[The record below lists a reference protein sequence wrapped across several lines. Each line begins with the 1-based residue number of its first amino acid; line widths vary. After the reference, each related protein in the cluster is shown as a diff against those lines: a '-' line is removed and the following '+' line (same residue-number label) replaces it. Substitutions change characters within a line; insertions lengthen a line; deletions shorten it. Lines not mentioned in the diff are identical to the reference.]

1 MAKDLLD
8 EGHMIKQSCIA
19 LYKRQKSG
27 TVPRP
32 HLQYFYLV
40 SIVMILN
47 YGEVDQN
54 HLKKYL
60 MK

>member
-19 LYKRQKSG
+19 LYKKQQSE

-40 SIVMILN
+40 SMAVILN

-54 HLKKYL
+54 HFENI
-60 MK
+60 